1 MLRTLKIVLVLSVA
15 AWGLLG
21 AFGNLTDWSGAV
33 NAVSAVTSMAT
44 VKGGTESWQATN
56 SQPLIFIGAAFILL
70 LKIVCGILCLIGAK
84 DMWRAR
90 AGTAQ
95 EFQLAKSYA
104 LSGCAVAIILLFV
117 GWIVIAA
124 VWFELWRSPTLGR
137 SALDTAFRYGGFI
150 ALIALFVSARD
161 DEPASSVSSP
171 EITVM

>member
-1 MLRTLKIVLVLSVA
+1 MLRTLKIVLILSVA

-21 AFGNLTDWSGAV
+21 AFGNFMDWNGAV

-44 VKGGTESWQATN
+44 VKGGAESWQATN
-56 SQPLIFIGAAFILL
+56 SQPLIFIGAALIVL
-70 LKIVCGILCLIGAK
+70 LKIVCGILCLIGAN

-104 LSGCAVAIILLFV
+104 LSGSAVAIILLFL
-117 GWIVIAA
+117 GWIVIAGI
-124 VWFELWRSPTLGR
+124 WFELWRSPTLGR
-137 SALDTAFRYGGFI
+137 SALDTAFRYGGYI

-161 DEPASSVSSP
+161 DDPEVSVRSRQKK
-171 EITVM
+171 

>member
-1 MLRTLKIVLVLSVA
+1 MRILKIVLVMSIA

-21 AFGNLTDWSGAV
+21 AFGNFMDWSGAV
-33 NAVSAVTSMAT
+33 KAVSAVTSMAT
-44 VKGGTESWQATN
+44 IKGGGESWQATS
-56 SQPLIFIGAAFILL
+56 SQPLIFIGAAFIPL
-70 LKIVCGILCLIGAK
+70 LKIVCGILCLIGASQ
-84 DMWRAR
+84 MWRAR

-161 DEPASSVSSP
+161 DEPAIAMSRP
-171 EITVM
+171 

>member
-1 MLRTLKIVLVLSVA
+1 MLRTLKIALVLSVA

-21 AFGNLTDWSGAV
+21 AFGNLMDWSGAV
-33 NAVSAVTSMAT
+33 KAVSAVTSMAT
-44 VKGGTESWQATN
+44 VKDGAQSWQATS
-56 SQPLIFIGAAFILL
+56 SQPLVFIGAAFIPL
-70 LKIVCGILCLIGAK
+70 LKIVSGILCLIGAN

-150 ALIALFVSARD
+150 ALIALFVSARE
-161 DEPASSVSSP
+161 DEPAISVPSP
-171 EITVM
+171 SKRAM

>member
-33 NAVSAVTSMAT
+33 KAVSAVTSMAT
-44 VKGGTESWQATN
+44 IKDGAASWQATH
-56 SQPLIFIGAAFILL
+56 SQPLIFIGAAFIPL
-70 LKIVCGILCLIGAK
+70 LKIVSGILCLIGAGH
-84 DMWRAR
+84 MWRAR
-90 AGTAQ
+90 AGSAQ
-95 EFQLAKSYA
+95 EFQVAKSYA
-104 LSGCAVAIILLFV
+104 LAGCAVALILLFV

-150 ALIALFVSARD
+150 ALIALFVSVRD
-161 DEPASSVSSP
+161 DEPDISLP
-171 EITVM
+171 GPQETP

>member
-1 MLRTLKIVLVLSVA
+1 MRILKIVLILSVA
-15 AWGLLG
+15 AWGILG
-21 AFGNLTDWSGAV
+21 AFGNLTDWNGAV
-33 NAVSAVTSMAT
+33 KAVSAVTSMAT
-44 VKGGTESWQATN
+44 IRGGAESWQATS
-56 SQPLIFIGAAFILL
+56 SQPLIFIGAAFIPL
-70 LKIVCGILCLIGAK
+70 LKIVCGILCLMGANH
-84 DMWRAR
+84 MWRAR

-104 LSGCAVAIILLFV
+104 LSGCAVAIILLFA

-161 DEPASSVSSP
+161 DEPASSVSLP
-171 EITVM
+171 